1 MVFGTVQVIRLTRSS
16 TAEVKCEKCKTVY
29 EAEVVDHVDLSEDRD
44 IVKALKTGKA
54 NRVQCA
60 KCKKVMYLKRSIVIN
75 FDPESLIVLYDPKA
89 RTKAQKEELMQDYHN
104 VITFN
109 EILQEVGEETEFT
122 VISNLSALKKL
133 LDEYTKAHS

>member
-1 MVFGTVQVIRLTRSS
+1 LTRTSIV
-16 TAEVKCEKCKTVY
+16 EVKCEKCKTVY
-29 EAEVVDHVDLSEDRD
+29 EAEVIDHIDLSEDRE

-60 KCKKVMYLKRSIVIN
+60 KCKKVMYLKRSIVVN

-89 RTKAQKEELMQDYHN
+89 LTKAQKEELMHDYHS

-109 EILQEVGEETEFT
+109 EILQEVGEETEFS
-122 VISNLSALKKL
+122 VLSDLSKLKVL
-133 LDEYTKAHS
+133 LDTYTKAHS